1 MSATEQTTFSP
12 VTIEAL
18 RSVFSGAVLLPG
30 DNGFDSAR
38 AVWNGMADRTP
49 SLIVQPVTTSDVVTA
64 VNFAHDQNLPIAVRG
79 GGHSAAGLGVSIG
92 GLTIDLRRMRQ
103 VDVDP
108 DRQTAR
114 AQGGATWAEFDAATH
129 AHGLATTGG
138 VISTTGVGGLT
149 LGGGIGNLM
158 RSYGLA
164 SDNLLSAEVV
174 TADGMVITA
183 SATEHPDLFWALRG
197 GGGNFGVVTSF
208 EFQLHQVDQ
217 VFGGMLLFPA
227 ERAADLL
234 RVYREVTKTAPN
246 ALATYAALLSAPDGT
261 PVCGLVICYNGPA
274 DEGEAAIKAFRDFG
288 PPIVDTVGAMPYP
301 ALQTMLDEGFPSG
314 LPVWWRAHFLKQ
326 LSDEGIAALVDHH
339 AKRPSPLSVL
349 LLEHLGGAV
358 ARIARDETAF
368 DNRQSEYNLAIIGRW
383 TEPGQADP
391 TIAWT
396 RAVTAAI
403 QADTDGVY
411 VNYLG
416 LGEQTDRIRA
426 AYGEEKYARLVT
438 VKNHYDPANRFCF
451 NQNIKPTT

>member
-30 DNGFDSAR
+30 DNGFDTAR

-49 SLIVQPVTTSDVVTA
+49 SLILQPVTTSDVVTA

-234 RVYREVTKTAPN
+234 RLYREVTKTAPN
-246 ALATYAALLSAPDGT
+246 
-261 PVCGLVICYNGPA
+261 
-274 DEGEAAIKAFRDFG
+274 
-288 PPIVDTVGAMPYP
+288 
-301 ALQTMLDEGFPSG
+301 
-314 LPVWWRAHFLKQ
+314 
-326 LSDEGIAALVDHH
+326 
-339 AKRPSPLSVL
+339 
-349 LLEHLGGAV
+349 
-358 ARIARDETAF
+358 
-368 DNRQSEYNLAIIGRW
+368 
-383 TEPGQADP
+383 
-391 TIAWT
+391 
-396 RAVTAAI
+396 
-403 QADTDGVY
+403 
-411 VNYLG
+411 
-416 LGEQTDRIRA
+416 
-426 AYGEEKYARLVT
+426 
-438 VKNHYDPANRFCF
+438 
-451 NQNIKPTT
+451 